1 MPPSFAI
8 YTLGCKANQ
17 YDSYSIARELTRS
30 GWRQVDFDDRADA
43 YIVDTC
49 TVTCVADHKSRKII
63 RRAARRNSD
72 AIVAVTGCAAEWA
85 GPAIQE
91 MTGAEMVVRNRFKD
105 QLPAQL
111 NQLYSQRLGQ
121 EMWQGCRD
129 PLETTE
135 LPDSFWESLDGSA
148 LPDKVRFLLKVQDGC
163 NKFCTY
169 CIIPKVRGR
178 SRSRPVKD
186 IVTEAREIVTHGFR
200 EIVLTGIQLGDFGL
214 DLEEGASAFL
224 RLIEEL
230 AQVEAL
236 VRLRISSILPQDISP
251 DLIALIAAS
260 PRICRHLHIPLQSG
274 SDSVLEAMRRG
285 YTSAE
290 FLRLIDKIREAMPGL
305 GLTTD
310 IMVGFPGETEE
321 DFQATLEVAQ
331 RARFARTHIF
341 KYSRRPGTLA
351 ERLPAHVH
359 EKVKEERSR
368 RMFELSGRLS
378 ETFACEILGQPV
390 EVLVETTNA
399 ATGFASGYTDT
410 YVRVVI
416 VDGADLQPG
425 GTIEVIPTDWRG
437 DHLVATS
444 CETNG

>member
-30 GWRQVDFDDRADA
+30 GWRQVGFGDRADA

-63 RRAARRNSD
+63 RRAARRNTN

-111 NQLYSQRLGQ
+111 NRLYSQRLGQ
-121 EMWQGCRD
+121 EMWPGCRD

-135 LPDSFWESLDGSA
+135 LPDSFWESLHDSA
-148 LPDKVRFLLKVQDGC
+148 HPDKVRFLLKVQDGC

-178 SRSRPVKD
+178 SRSRPVEE
-186 IVTEAREIVTHGFR
+186 IVTEAREIVAHGFR
-200 EIVLTGIQLGDFGL
+200 EIVLTGIQLGDYGL

-230 AQVEAL
+230 AQVEGL
-236 VRLRISSILPQDISP
+236 LRLRISSILPQDLSS
-251 DLIALIAAS
+251 DLIKLMAAS

-285 YTSAE
+285 YTSIE
-290 FLRLIDKIREAMPGL
+290 FLRLIDKIRDAMPGL
-305 GLTTD
+305 GLSTD

-321 DFQATLEVAQ
+321 DFQATVEVAQ
-331 RARFARTHIF
+331 QAQFARTHIF
-341 KYSRRPGTLA
+341 KYSCRPGTLA
-351 ERLPAHVH
+351 ERLPGHLH

-378 ETFACEILGQPV
+378 EAFACEVLGHPV
-390 EVLVETTNA
+390 EVLVETMDA
-399 ATGFASGYTDT
+399 ATGLASGYTDT
-410 YVRVVI
+410 YIRVTI
-416 VDGADLQPG
+416 VDAADLPSG
-425 GTIEVIPTDWRG
+425 CAIKVTPTDWRG
-437 DHLVATS
+437 DHLLAS
-444 CETNG
+444 ARKANG